1 VQSASAKKNQGI
13 AGGEIH
19 FEGSTF
25 ILNRFVFDV
34 FYGVIEEMTRSRSI
48 LPILST
54 IIVWLCNSINY
65 SASAFCV
72 DNSCASH
79 QVGDWNGRHLYTARS
94 SPLASLTS
102 SSGIESLDTCSS
114 RTGRLPPVL
123 QDMINERREYEL
135 KLGKAMD
142 TLQTDYPQ
150 LLIKTPGEFV
160 TQMNDSVN
168 IWINALPIYD
178 YGLEPY
184 PSPILTFLLLF
195 AFT

>member
-1 VQSASAKKNQGI
+1 
-13 AGGEIH
+13 
-19 FEGSTF
+19 
-25 ILNRFVFDV
+25 
-34 FYGVIEEMTRSRSI
+34 
-48 LPILST
+48 
-54 IIVWLCNSINY
+54 
-65 SASAFCV
+65 
-72 DNSCASH
+72 
-79 QVGDWNGRHLYTARS
+79 
-94 SPLASLTS
+94 
-102 SSGIESLDTCSS
+102 
-114 RTGRLPPVL
+114 
-123 QDMINERREYEL
+123 MINERREYEL

-160 TQMNDSVN
+160 TQMNDSVS